1 MDIFIRNIREKIMEA
16 IRDRDHAAGTGVC
29 SDFST
34 YREMVGERNGLDT
47 ALEIIKAELIKLHE
61 EDDEDAA

>member
-1 MDIFIRNIREKIMEA
+1 MEA